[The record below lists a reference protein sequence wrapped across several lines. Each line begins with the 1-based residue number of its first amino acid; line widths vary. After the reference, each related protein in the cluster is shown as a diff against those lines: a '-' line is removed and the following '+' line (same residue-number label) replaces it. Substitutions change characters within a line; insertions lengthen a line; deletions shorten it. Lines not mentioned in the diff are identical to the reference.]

1 MMSTIPMG
9 LQLYSVREDC
19 ARDLPGS
26 LKAIAAMG
34 YDGVEFAGYYGYAAK
49 DLRKLLDDN
58 GLKCCG
64 THTSLA
70 SLLGDQLAQTVEFNH
85 VLGNK
90 CLIVPS
96 LPEQYR
102 NSNEAWKTTAGL
114 FNQIAGLLQ
123 PHDML
128 TGYHNHFIEFKPV
141 DGVIPLDA
149 FFSNCNPD
157 VVMQIDLGNAIHGGG
172 DPIDFLRRYP
182 GRAVTVH
189 LKEYAAGYDKALIG
203 EGAVDWAEVFKLCEN
218 GGGTE
223 WYIVEQE
230 SYAFPPL
237 ECVKRCRENLRKM
250 GR

>member
-1 MMSTIPMG
+1 MSAIPIG

-19 ARDLPGS
+19 ASYLPAA

-34 YDGVEFAGYYGYAAK
+34 YAGVEFAGYYGYRAQA
-49 DLRKLLDDN
+49 LRSLLDAY

-70 SLLGDQLAQTVEFNH
+70 SLLGEQLPATIEFNQT
-85 VLGNK
+85 LGNK
-90 CLIVPS
+90 YLIVPS

-102 NSNEAWKTTAGL
+102 NSSAAWLETAAL
-114 FNQIAGLLQ
+114 FNRIAEQLA
-123 PHDML
+123 PHGML
-128 TGYHNHFIEFKPV
+128 TGYHNHFIEFQPIAGGAPF
-141 DGVIPLDA
+141 DL
-149 FFSNCNPD
+149 FFSHTSPA

-172 DPIDFLRRYP
+172 DPIACLRNYP

-203 EGAVDWAEVFKLCEN
+203 EGDVKWAEVFSLCEN
-218 GGGTE
+218 GGGAE

-230 SYAFPPL
+230 SYAYPPM
-237 ECVKRCRENLRKM
+237 ECVKRCLDNLRKM
-250 GR
+250 GK

>member
-1 MMSTIPMG
+1 MTTIPMG

-19 ARDLPGS
+19 ASYLPGA

-34 YDGVEFAGYYGYAAK
+34 YDGVEFAGYYGYSAQN
-49 DLRKLLDDN
+49 LRRLLDNN

-70 SLLGDQLAQTVEFNH
+70 SLLGDQLAQTVEFNQI
-85 VLGNK
+85 LGNK
-90 CLIVPS
+90 YLIVPS

-102 NSNEAWKTTAGL
+102 NSNEAWKTTAAL
-114 FNQIAGLLQ
+114 FDRIAAQLK
-123 PHDML
+123 PHGML
-128 TGYHNHFIEFKPV
+128 TGYHNHHIEFKPV
-141 DGVIPLDA
+141 DGVIPFDL
-149 FFSNCNPD
+149 FFSNCGQD

-189 LKEYAAGYDKALIG
+189 LKEYATGYDQALIG
-203 EGAVDWAEVFKLCEN
+203 EGQVNWAEVFRLCETT
-218 GGGTE
+218 GGTE

-230 SYAFPPL
+230 SYAFPPM
-237 ECVKRCRENLRKM
+237 ECVKRCRANLRKI